1 MLFAVCLALLI
12 LFGQGDRIIPVGNT
26 TLISK
31 CLALIILGSDEFAN
45 ASERC
50 YNLTSSMFGNYE
62 VLYLSTSLSLTPRA
76 NMTANRTNLQWALTS
91 WLNSS
96 ATPDTQ
102 VWIWIFSHGV
112 GLFHHSPLLYGDSEW
127 WTVDSPRGGGRPEM
141 NSDEGPEITEYL
153 INRDVDGDGVNS
165 NTTWVGVDEG
175 LYLFPPGGGEIV
187 WDDEFKD
194 WLAGVRYR
202 RMVIYMGT
210 CRSIGASEN
219 ETGSCFSGG
228 FIDDLS
234 APRRIII
241 SPTNETYYSWG
252 DPTTGIGYF
261 EGPFMDA
268 LTVYTQAWN
277 DSCDSIDSD
286 GVTSVLEAYKYAY
299 DHDMSRK
306 AVRNPS
312 GNPDND
318 PWRNVYAN
326 WREIDECPWLDD
338 GGNFLPTF
346 ANGTDV
352 GVGPYGY
359 DSSDGEL
366 ARYTWLVSERYSGC
380 VEDVNE
386 DLKVDGKDVALAAL
400 CFGCGYPAQWNST
413 ASLADVNEDNK
424 VDGKDIARIAL
435 KFGWHH

>member
-1 MLFAVCLALLI
+1 
-12 LFGQGDRIIPVGNT
+12 
-26 TLISK
+26 
-31 CLALIILGSDEFAN
+31 
-45 ASERC
+45 
-50 YNLTSSMFGNYE
+50 MFGNYE
-62 VLYLSTSLSLTPRA
+62 VLYLSTNLSLTPRA

-96 ATPDTQ
+96 SIPDTQ

-112 GLFHHSPLLYGDSEW
+112 GLFHYSPLLYGESES
-127 WTVDSPRGGGRPEM
+127 WTVDGGRAEM

-153 INRDVDGDGVNS
+153 IDKDVDGDGVRS

-175 LYLFPPGGGEIV
+175 LCLSSPGGLETV
-187 WDDEFKD
+187 WDDEFRD

-202 RMVIYMGT
+202 RMVIYIGT
-210 CRSIGASEN
+210 CRSVGASEN
-219 ETGSCFSGG
+219 ETESCFGGG

-241 SPTNETYYSWG
+241 SSTNETYWG
-252 DPTTGIGYF
+252 WYDPTTGIGYF

-268 LTVYTQAWN
+268 LTVHTQAWN

-299 DHDMSRK
+299 DHDLARK

-312 GNPDND
+312 GDPGND
-318 PWRNVYAN
+318 PWRDVYCN
-326 WREIDECPWLDD
+326 WLEVDECPWLDD
-338 GGNFLPTF
+338 GGNSFPTF
-346 ANGTDV
+346 MNGTDV

-359 DSSDGEL
+359 DSGDGEL
-366 ARYTWLVSERYSGC
+366 ARYTWLVSGRYSGC
-380 VEDVNE
+380 VEDVND
-386 DLKVDGKDVALAAL
+386 DLKVDGEDVALATL
-400 CFGCGYPAQWNST
+400 CFGCGYPGYWSST

-424 VDGKDIARIAL
+424 VCGKDIGQIAL
-435 KFGWHH
+435 KFGWHC